1 MIRVTEDE
9 HFQPLAVPLNSKG
22 LGLTYSN
29 VAQQLRYQESYNPPG
44 RPSSWSSMKDALL
57 AFLVSSDP
65 KPVQVRIAEEK
76 HQDGSYH
83 YHVYI
88 AWLGNHR
95 VDHRHFDWRGVHPNI
110 QFLRN
115 PRAWNR
121 YIEKDD
127 TPLEWV
133 LTILLDSDDEG
144 YLTPPEE

>member
-1 MIRVTEDE
+1 MIEN

-29 VAQQLRYQESYNPPG
+29 VAQQLQVRDADGIPTNWP
-44 RPSSWSSMKDALL
+44 SMKGHLL
-57 AFLVSSDP
+57 YFLRTLEP
-65 KPVQVRIAEEK
+65 TPVRIRVAEEQ
-76 HQDGSYH
+76 HQDGAFH
-83 YHVYI
+83 YHVFI
-88 AWLGNHR
+88 QWLGNHR

-127 TPLEWV
+127 DPLEWV
-133 LTILLDSDDEG
+133 LTIALDSDDEG
-144 YLTPPEE
+144 YLTPPQE